1 MSQSTNEY
9 GGREPA
15 RFSLG
20 TFRSFKNPVFRLF
33 YGGMLGQM
41 ASMNMQMLARSLL
54 VFRMTG
60 SAAVLGAMS
69 FANALP
75 MISLSLFG
83 GVIADRVQ
91 KKYVMLIGQAASAV
105 IALSVAIPLTLGY
118 LSADVSYN
126 ILGIVVPSW
135 WILVLTSVAQGTVM
149 ALMMPSR
156 QAILPE
162 IVDDEELMNAIS
174 LNTMGMNALRLFA
187 PALAG
192 FLIEAIGFEAIYYV
206 TSGLYLASVLFI
218 SFLPLTSTITIRG
231 EGALDDIRQ
240 GLNYVW
246 QETTILLVLT
256 FSLILVV
263 LSMPYMLLMPV
274 FTETVLN
281 VGAKELGIL
290 MSVSGGGAMVGS
302 LVLASLPNKRR
313 GMMLLASGILLG
325 SALLAF
331 SLTSTM
337 NMTLV
342 TVVFVGLGQSG
353 QMTLGMTLVQYYV
366 DDEYRGRVMS
376 LLLMQFGLTSFGA
389 FLAGVL
395 AEEVGIQLALGG
407 FAVVLFVLSV
417 MALAFVSRIRKLD

>member
-1 MSQSTNEY
+1 
-9 GGREPA
+9 
-15 RFSLG
+15 
-20 TFRSFKNPVFRLF
+20 
-33 YGGMLGQM
+33 MLGQM

-342 TVVFVGLGQSG
+342 TVVLVWLGQ
-353 QMTLGMTLVQYYV
+353 
-366 DDEYRGRVMS
+366 
-376 LLLMQFGLTSFGA
+376 
-389 FLAGVL
+389 
-395 AEEVGIQLALGG
+395 
-407 FAVVLFVLSV
+407 
-417 MALAFVSRIRKLD
+417 

>member
-1 MSQSTNEY
+1 
-9 GGREPA
+9 
-15 RFSLG
+15 
-20 TFRSFKNPVFRLF
+20 
-33 YGGMLGQM
+33 M

>member
-1 MSQSTNEY
+1 
-9 GGREPA
+9 
-15 RFSLG
+15 
-20 TFRSFKNPVFRLF
+20 
-33 YGGMLGQM
+33 MLGQM

-69 FANALP
+69 FANAVP

-174 LNTMGMNALRLFA
+174 LNTMGMNTLRLFA

-206 TSGLYLASVLFI
+206 TSGLYLTSVLFI

-366 DDEYRGRVMS
+366 DDKYRGRVMS

>member
-69 FANALP
+69 FANAVP

-174 LNTMGMNALRLFA
+174 LNTMGMNTLRLFA

-206 TSGLYLASVLFI
+206 TSGLYLTSVLFI

>member
-1 MSQSTNEY
+1 
-9 GGREPA
+9 
-15 RFSLG
+15 
-20 TFRSFKNPVFRLF
+20 
-33 YGGMLGQM
+33 
-41 ASMNMQMLARSLL
+41 
-54 VFRMTG
+54 
-60 SAAVLGAMS
+60 
-69 FANALP
+69 
-75 MISLSLFG
+75 
-83 GVIADRVQ
+83 
-91 KKYVMLIGQAASAV
+91 
-105 IALSVAIPLTLGY
+105 
-118 LSADVSYN
+118 
-126 ILGIVVPSW
+126 
-135 WILVLTSVAQGTVM
+135 
-149 ALMMPSR
+149 
-156 QAILPE
+156 
-162 IVDDEELMNAIS
+162 
-174 LNTMGMNALRLFA
+174 
-187 PALAG
+187 LAG

-342 TVVFVGLGQSG
+342 TVVFVGLGESG

>member
-69 FANALP
+69 FANAVP

-174 LNTMGMNALRLFA
+174 LNTMGMNTLRLFA

-206 TSGLYLASVLFI
+206 TSGLYLTSVLFI

-366 DDEYRGRVMS
+366 DDKYRGRVMS